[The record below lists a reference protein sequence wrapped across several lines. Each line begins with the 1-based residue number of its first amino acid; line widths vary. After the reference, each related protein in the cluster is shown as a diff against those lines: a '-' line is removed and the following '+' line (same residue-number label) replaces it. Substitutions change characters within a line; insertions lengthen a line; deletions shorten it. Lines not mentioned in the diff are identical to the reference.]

1 MAAFETF
8 ETRERTGRSVPGIP
22 VLVGGV
28 VAAIAGIAL
37 IAVGIA
43 DLAVAPIV
51 AGVVLDVVTAFVFVG
66 LYTIE
71 PNDGAVL
78 TLFGDYRGTAR
89 TPGMRWSNPFYMKEK
104 ISLRVRNFVTTTSKV
119 NDANG
124 NPILIA
130 AVVVWQVVDTARAVF
145 NVDDYE
151 GYVTVQAES
160 AVRHLARSYPYESFD
175 VCEEAGATLVGDV
188 DEVNAS
194 LSAELGERLVDA
206 GVKVVEARLTDLSYA
221 PEIAEAMLRRQQAS
235 AVVAARKKIVEAA
248 VAMVR
253 DAVALLERPDGGEE
267 PISLD
272 PDRRATFASNLMTVI
287 VSEQPATP
295 IVNVGTLTR

>member
-8 ETRERTGRSVPGIP
+8 ETRERTGRSLPGIP
-22 VLVGGV
+22 MLVGGV
-28 VAAIAGIAL
+28 VGAMTGFAL

-43 DLAVAPIV
+43 DLAVAPAV
-51 AGVVLDVVTAFVFVG
+51 AGVVLNVVGAFVFVG

-71 PNDGAVL
+71 PNNGAVL

-89 TPGMRWSNPFYMKEK
+89 TPGMRWSNPFYTKEK

-175 VCEEAGATLVGDV
+175 VGEEAGATLVGDV

>member
-8 ETRERTGRSVPGIP
+8 ETRERTGRSLPGIP
-22 VLVGGV
+22 MLVGGV
-28 VAAIAGIAL
+28 VGAMTGFAL

-43 DLAVAPIV
+43 DLAVAPVV
-51 AGVVLDVVTAFVFVG
+51 AGVVLNVVGAFVFVG

-71 PNDGAVL
+71 PNNGAVL

-89 TPGMRWSNPFYMKEK
+89 TPGMRWSNPFYTKEK

-175 VCEEAGATLVGDV
+175 VGEEAGATLVGDV